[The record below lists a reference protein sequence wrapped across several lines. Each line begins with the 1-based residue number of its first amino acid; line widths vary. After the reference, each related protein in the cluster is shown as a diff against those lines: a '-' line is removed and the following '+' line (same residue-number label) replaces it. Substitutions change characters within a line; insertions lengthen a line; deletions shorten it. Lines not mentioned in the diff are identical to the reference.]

1 MITKQCQFSGV
12 GSTGPLVQLLHPGYD
27 NEHLVKTAAASPP
40 QIQQIRAF
48 VKRMPRNNGVLSVL
62 VSALGA
68 GEYWGSNSN
77 GDYFGVVRSRCCMS
91 RRDGLTCRTSS
102 RSLSARGGSGAT
114 RRSTTPM
121 LSSTTASPQEL
132 R

>member
-77 GDYFGVVRSRCCMS
+77 CMS